1 MTDLTEIDH
10 LIARCGLGDRRAFAA
25 LYGATSAKLFG
36 LAVRILGNRAEAED
50 AVQDIYVRIWQNA
63 ARYRAE
69 GLSPW
74 AWLLTIGRNA
84 CIDRLRARRATQ
96 PLDEAAELADLAP
109 GPEETALAS
118 AEARR
123 IAGCL
128 ATLPPERAEAVRRA
142 YLEGETYDELAHRFG
157 VPLNTMRTWLRRS
170 LMKLRECLSA

>member
-10 LIARCGLGDRRAFAA
+10 LIARCGLGDRHAFAA

-63 ARYRAE
+63 ARYRVE

-84 CIDRLRARRATQ
+84 CIDRLRARRALQ
-96 PLDEAAELADLAP
+96 PLDEAAELADLSP
-109 GPEETALAS
+109 GPEEAALAS

-128 ATLPPERAEAVRRA
+128 DTLAPERAEAVRRA
-142 YLEGETYDELAHRFG
+142 YLEGETYDELARRFG

-170 LMKLRECLSA
+170 LIRLRECLSP